1 LQEDSLVA
9 VAESEYCESLEV
21 AAGEHSPR
29 GDGYSLAQEVRME
42 EILNRFRSLLGSR
55 ACRTRQGFK
64 NGTHDPLV
72 FNSFVDVISYL
83 VASEEPQEK
92 NRKKRKDIAERL

>member
-1 LQEDSLVA
+1 MP
-9 VAESEYCESLEV
+9 VAESECCEPLEV
-21 AAGEHSPR
+21 AAGEHFPR
-29 GDGYSLAQEVRME
+29 GDEYSLAPEVRME
-42 EILNRFRSLLGSR
+42 EILNRFRSLPGSR

-83 VASEEPQEK
+83 VASEES
-92 NRKKRKDIAERL
+92 

>member
-1 LQEDSLVA
+1 MA

-42 EILNRFRSLLGSR
+42 EILNRFRSLPCSQLCALSDSPVLY
-55 ACRTRQGFK
+55 

-72 FNSFVDVISYL
+72 VNSFVDVTSYL
-83 VASEEPQEK
+83 HASEELE
-92 NRKKRKDIAERL
+92 